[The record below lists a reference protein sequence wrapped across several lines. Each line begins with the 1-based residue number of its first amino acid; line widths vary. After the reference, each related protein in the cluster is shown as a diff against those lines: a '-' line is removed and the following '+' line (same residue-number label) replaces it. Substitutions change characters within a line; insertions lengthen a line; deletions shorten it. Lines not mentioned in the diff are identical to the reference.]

1 ILFIFSRCLG
11 RERDAAIASG
21 FATASII
28 QALATAF
35 GLTALFVY
43 SPRAFDIIK
52 YCGATYLV
60 YLGASSFLK
69 GRIAG
74 VMECVGGV
82 RRPSFMKSYYE
93 GLVTDLFNPQAVVV
107 FLSVSPQFV
116 DTNRGEPWEQMLVAL
131 EGAAFCAEPLDAR
144 LDKWPPLVGEFCR
157 RWRAIRRHIVE
168 R

>member
-1 ILFIFSRCLG
+1 VPSVQTIMLFMASALALNLTPGPSILFILSRCLG
-11 RERDAAIASG
+11 RERDAAIASVFG
-21 FATASII
+21 LATASII

-52 YCGATYLV
+52 YCVATYLV

-93 GLVTDLFNPQAVVV
+93 GLVTDLFNPKLLL
-107 FLSVSPQFV
+107 FFCVSPAV
-116 DTNRGEPWEQMLVAL
+116 
-131 EGAAFCAEPLDAR
+131 
-144 LDKWPPLVGEFCR
+144 
-157 RWRAIRRHIVE
+157 RRHKSG
-168 R
+168 